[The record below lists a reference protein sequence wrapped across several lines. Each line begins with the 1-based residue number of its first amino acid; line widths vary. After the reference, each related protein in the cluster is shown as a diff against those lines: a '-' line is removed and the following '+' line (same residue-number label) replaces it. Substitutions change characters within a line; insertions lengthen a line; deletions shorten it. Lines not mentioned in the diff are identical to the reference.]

1 MPSTQ
6 VSNWYGLSL
15 PGKEVMFTG
24 PDAEKV
30 KFRSTCNRFFKELHP
45 KQHARYF
52 PDAKNGHT
60 GTCSNLKNLQ
70 RWTEKTFRFS
80 KSAKGDVRIV
90 DIKSKKNKVVHRNGA
105 H

>member
-1 MPSTQ
+1 MPTTQ

-15 PGKEVMFTG
+15 PGKEAMFTG
-24 PDAEKV
+24 TDAERV
-30 KFRSTCNRFFKELHP
+30 SFRFACNRFFKELHS
-45 KQHARYF
+45 KHHARYF

-70 RWTEKTFRFS
+70 RWTGKTFRFS
-80 KSAKGDVRIV
+80 RSAKGDLRIV
-90 DIKSKKNKVVHRNGA
+90 DIKSRKNRVLHRNGG